1 MKKLFILFILV
12 CATAFAQE
20 TNTLADLKLPRDV
33 ENKLK
38 EFASSGGAVIYIVGT
53 NSVQINYLPA
63 ETNKIINSSYI
74 NTNSIYPAWNRDF
87 STNEF
92 SIDLHK
98 VQNYM
103 TTWVYKDFQGRV
115 GVSFDVEGWG
125 FSPSYKKLLEEEI
138 GNEIQRI
145 LDLHFPKENK

>member
-1 MKKLFILFILV
+1 MKKLIFLFMMI
-12 CATAFAQE
+12 CTTAFAQD
-20 TNTLADLKLPRDV
+20 TITLADLKLPREV

-38 EFASSGGAVIYIVGT
+38 EFASSGAAVIYIVGT
-53 NSVQINYLPA
+53 NSVQINCLPV

-74 NTNSIYPAWNRDF
+74 NTNQICPAWNNYF

-98 VQNYM
+98 LQNYM
-103 TTWVYKDFQGRV
+103 TTWVYKDFQGRI
-115 GVSFDVEGWG
+115 GVNFEIDGWG

-138 GNEIQRI
+138 GDEIQRI
-145 LDLHFPKENK
+145 LDLHFPKEK